1 MLKGDNSPRFW
12 REAYRHSFLLYR
24 GLLSAQSLSHKSA
37 LSPFHQQTGLY
48 SILLPGAN
56 EREQPCGEGGLDSLW
71 QTGRDGIMRQKRA
84 PGSAPDGPMK
94 KGFCLSVRDY
104 CGCGTSSI
112 PLPSQCGGSCL

>member
-48 SILLPGAN
+48 SILLPGAS
-56 EREQPCGEGGLDSLW
+56 EREQPCGGGWTPCSK
-71 QTGRDGIMRQKRA
+71 QAEM
-84 PGSAPDGPMK
+84 
-94 KGFCLSVRDY
+94 V
-104 CGCGTSSI
+104 
-112 PLPSQCGGSCL
+112 